1 MLCRCLRGERSV
13 LGLSPVGGGSCNQW
27 LRHHAVS
34 RIALCSC
41 HAVCACCGCWA
52 IHSLPTVMGTRAL
65 WMSRRTHGCALTPR
79 MASGQSANP
88 CWCVACC
95 GREVAWCVRVSRTF
109 VHHLR
114 QILKFC
120 PQQDSVVCNVSIDG
134 CDLSIVPTL
143 CHKLCSN

>member
-1 MLCRCLRGERSV
+1 MAAGPSTA
-13 LGLSPVGGGSCNQW
+13 SPPW
-27 LRHHAVS
+27 W
-34 RIALCSC
+34 ALVHS
-41 HAVCACCGCWA
+41 GCPA
-52 IHSLPTVMGTRAL
+52 G
-65 WMSRRTHGCALTPR
+65 THGCALTPR

-120 PQQDSVVCNVSIDG
+120 PQQDSVVCNVSLDG
-134 CDLSIVPTL
+134 CNLSSHANTLPQALFHLMTDRASTLTVP
-143 CHKLCSN
+143 KLDQVFPLWPSTRTSVRSVHQLVPVP